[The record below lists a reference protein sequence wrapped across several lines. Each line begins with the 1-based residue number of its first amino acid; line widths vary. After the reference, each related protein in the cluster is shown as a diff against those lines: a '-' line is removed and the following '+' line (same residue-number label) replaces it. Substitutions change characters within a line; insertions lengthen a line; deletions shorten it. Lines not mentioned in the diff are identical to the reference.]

1 MLFHVIAV
9 HEEFTRSPSSIGLPL
24 KPDHAFSV
32 EQYVQPISALVI
44 PASDCLTHLYHVSN
58 MEGRSRKENE
68 QWSAWIVAT
77 QYRDLTPVN
86 ESDRMAARY
95 RVRLLE

>member
-1 MLFHVIAV
+1 M
-9 HEEFTRSPSSIGLPL
+9 
-24 KPDHAFSV
+24 
-32 EQYVQPISALVI
+32 I
-44 PASDCLTHLYHVSN
+44 PVSDYLTHLYHVSN
-58 MEGRSRKENE
+58 MEGRRGKENE
-68 QWSAWIVAT
+68 QWFAWIVAT